1 MEMMIAP
8 KKVFQTA
15 LYVRISVENEQ
26 KIEAD
31 SIGTQI
37 QMLKDFASQM
47 PEIQVYDI
55 YCDNDITGTTFER
68 PGFQEMMRM
77 VKLKKIGCIVLK
89 DLSRFGRDYLEVS
102 SYLELILPVFD
113 IRFLSVNDHFDSQ
126 DYRGTTGG
134 MELAFRNLINGMYS
148 KDISVKVKSARK
160 TRERRG
166 EYLNGVAF
174 YGYRKD
180 PADKY
185 HLLVDE
191 EVRWV
196 IRVIF
201 MMSVQGRSTTE
212 IAKWLN
218 EQGIPCPAEYKKAKG
233 LYIIRSL

>member
-77 VKLKKIGCIVLK
+77 VKLKKIGCIVVK
-89 DLSRFGRDYLEVS
+89 D
-102 SYLELILPVFD
+102 
-113 IRFLSVNDHFDSQ
+113 
-126 DYRGTTGG
+126 
-134 MELAFRNLINGMYS
+134 
-148 KDISVKVKSARK
+148 
-160 TRERRG
+160 
-166 EYLNGVAF
+166 
-174 YGYRKD
+174 
-180 PADKY
+180 
-185 HLLVDE
+185 
-191 EVRWV
+191 
-196 IRVIF
+196 
-201 MMSVQGRSTTE
+201 
-212 IAKWLN
+212 
-218 EQGIPCPAEYKKAKG
+218 
-233 LYIIRSL
+233 